1 MSKEVAK
8 KKIVVLGG
16 GFAGLNFIKN
26 IDHKLYDVTLV
37 DKHNYH
43 TFPPLFYQVA
53 SSGLDSTSISFPFRR
68 EFRKALAR
76 GTHLFIWR

>member
-37 DKHNYH
+37 DTDK
-43 TFPPLFYQVA
+43 
-53 SSGLDSTSISFPFRR
+53 RR
-68 EFRKALAR
+68 LIGK
-76 GTHLFIWR
+76 GCCGPV